1 MNFIDILLLI
11 PIGYAVYKGFKNGF
25 IIEVCTLLALL
36 MGIYAGIHF
45 SDGTA
50 NLLKTSW
57 NIHSEYLPVIAFTIT
72 FLGVGA
78 LVFFGG
84 KMLEKV
90 VDVAN
95 LTPLNKFL
103 GILFALI
110 KIFYLLSVFIVLLE
124 SYDEKGDFI
133 KEETKQDSLLYEPV
147 KNLSLTTIPRIKE
160 STIFLTNSLKAEQDS
175 TGLSVQDILRA
186 KEIADS
192 LGIDAN
198 DAVELKRIH
207 DEYSQKETTK

>member
-1 MNFIDILLLI
+1 MNFIDVLLLI
-11 PIGYAVYKGFKNGF
+11 PIFYAVYKGFKNGF

-36 MGIYAGIHF
+36 VGIYAGIHL

-50 NLLKTSW
+50 NLLKSNW
-57 NIHSEYLPVIAFTIT
+57 NFDSEYMPVIAFTIT
-72 FLGVGA
+72 FLGIGA

-90 VDVAN
+90 VDVAH

-103 GILFALI
+103 GVLFSLI
-110 KIFYLLSVFIVLLE
+110 KIIYFISVFVVLLE

-133 KEETKQDSLLYEPV
+133 KEETKSESLLYEPI
-147 KNLSLTTIPRIKE
+147 KELSLTTIPRLKE
-160 STIFLTNSLKAEQDS
+160 STIFLTNAFKAEQDS
-175 TGLSVQDILRA
+175 TGMTVQQILRA
-186 KEIADS
+186 KEVADS

-198 DAVELKRIH
+198 DAMELKRVY
-207 DEYSQKETTK
+207 DEYN